1 MKAEEIIRKIKFT
14 KSDIDFALLNGAFN
28 GSLLIDIRN
37 AMHDYAKDQI
47 EKDREQVIA
56 KALKWIE
63 HDCDNCACGCRGD
76 WIVNNPGEIRGL
88 PIILD

>member
-1 MKAEEIIRKIKFT
+1 MKAEEIIRKIKFK

-37 AMHDYAKDQI
+37 AMKIYAKDQI
-47 EKDREQVIA
+47 VKDRLRIKEQLYTEEWQYV
-56 KALKWIE
+56 
-63 HDCDNCACGCRGD
+63 DNT
-76 WIVNNPGEIRGL
+76 